1 VDQTRISRYK
11 LFNGN
16 LVIIMISRQSKMGV
30 AKVIR
35 LFINIS
41 ANIYRRIIYFI
52 SFKEHTKYSLEKK
65 SFPSWKLLVIFKQF
79 KQIKLHKK
87 RKQM

>member
-1 VDQTRISRYK
+1 
-11 LFNGN
+11 
-16 LVIIMISRQSKMGV
+16 MASKMGV

-52 SFKEHTKYSLEKK
+52 SFKEHKKYSLEKK
-65 SFPSWKLLVIFKQF
+65 SFPLWKLLVIFKEF

-87 RKQM
+87 KETNVKNYLKNVFELHLSNLM

>member
-1 VDQTRISRYK
+1 
-11 LFNGN
+11 
-16 LVIIMISRQSKMGV
+16 MGV

-52 SFKEHTKYSLEKK
+52 SFKEHKKYSLEKK
-65 SFPSWKLLVIFKQF
+65 KLSFMEATSNF
-79 KQIKLHKK
+79 
-87 RKQM
+87 